1 MLSHSSPLYLDT
13 RLADKLPFV
22 DDSTAVSPAI
32 SDTSLFSNSYG
43 YHHHRG
49 GAGLHYKGC
58 WLYNAAVQ
66 QVRTKNSLPRVDK
79 NQVWSLTQLHSVD
92 FSQSRIGVKKCVF
105 NKRKIKVCVSC

>member
-32 SDTSLFSNSYG
+32 SDTSLFSNSYKLIQS
-43 YHHHRG
+43 HH

-79 NQVWSLTQLHSVD
+79 N
-92 FSQSRIGVKKCVF
+92 VF
-105 NKRKIKVCVSC
+105 NKNYRRLTSIRQG